1 MLIAKS
7 YYAFIITY
15 RLAFESIDREEMFH
29 WVIVDEFFDLI
40 FLAEIL
46 IKFNRPYYDANNVLE
61 TDRRKIAKNYL
72 KGYFFVDLLMLFP
85 ISLVKYN
92 SRNWPRNSNE

>member
-7 YYAFIITY
+7 YYAFIMTY
-15 RLAFESIDREEMFH
+15 RLAFESINRSEQFH
-29 WVIVDEFFDLI
+29 WVVIDECFDLI

-46 IKFNRPYYDANNVLE
+46 INFNKPYYDENNVLE
-61 TDRRKIAKNYL
+61 TSRKKIAKNYL
-72 KGYFFVDLLMLFP
+72 KGYFAVDVLMLFP

-92 SRNWPRNSNE
+92 SRNRPRSSNE